1 MNSSGIQLQKL
12 NTVLELTD
20 SIINK
25 KYLSF
30 LENHNVYQLCD
41 LSMNQ
46 STLNIE
52 KHARIFHL
60 KRLVYDTDENFLNKL
75 ITVVNVAYALKGTII
90 TSIKSSGDSV
100 DFYIGIVAKEK
111 KGPAGG
117 KDREALL
124 NAFEGTISGNFN
136 GSEIGDY
143 IKGEELQHFTEALDG
158 NAVCAV
164 SVVPSLRDEKQR
176 RIDSYVQGIENLVDS
191 LRGKKY
197 TLLTIADP
205 LAPTDLME
213 IRRGYEQI
221 YNYLQPLYKVVET
234 NGTSES
240 VNISETD
247 MENYTKGITDGISQ
261 TQSRS
266 DSKGYSNGFNLGI
279 SFILQAGFNHSG
291 NYGTTSTS
299 GSGTSHQRSE
309 QFSTG
314 LSRST
319 SVGHS
324 ENSSTQVSVE
334 NRVIKTMLDKI
345 EKNMKRIDEC
355 EGYGAFHSATY
366 IVAENKETALNAA
379 GNFVSLMK
387 GEQSSAQVSAINCW
401 EKGNTI
407 ADKGAQDFQNI
418 LKYLRCMTH
427 PTFKVNEAIKV
438 STASMVSG
446 PELTVQLGFPKK
458 SINGLTVLSMHP
470 FGRNIASSGQ
480 ASVQLGKLYFMGQ
493 EEAQTVDLDI
503 NSLAAHTFITGSTG
517 TGKSN
522 AVYEMLRQLDESG
535 VKYMVIEP
543 AKGEYKHVLGH
554 LPNVHVVGTNP
565 QHTELLRINPFRFP
579 KGIHVLEHVDRMI
592 EIFNVCWP
600 MYAAM
605 PAVLKEAVLGAYQS
619 CGWDLVE
626 SKNRYSD
633 ELFPT
638 FTDLMNE
645 LVRVIR
651 ESAYSDEV
659 KSNYTG
665 SLVTRIKSLTNGLN
679 GRIFC
684 ADEIDNAILFDENM
698 IVDISRIGS
707 AETKALIMGILVMRL
722 SEYRM
727 SSCDEMNVPLH
738 HVTVLEEAHNILKRT
753 STEQSMEDSNMAGKS
768 VEMISN
774 AIAEMRT
781 YGEGFIIAD
790 QSPCAVDVSAI
801 RNTNTKIILR
811 LPDELDRRLAGKSA
825 GLKEEQLDEIAKL
838 PKGVAVVYQN
848 DWMEPVLC
856 KISKYQGEEKRYQ
869 KGDFP
874 VLASSDDKVKILIR
888 NLLNKTAGEKLD
900 MNLSELSNM
909 IIGMDLPTRTK
920 INAIRALRRN
930 ENCGIKDICP
940 VIYDLVCTPAVEKEA
955 EKAESVEEWRNVFVC
970 SNDSIFGDMKTE
982 DQNTIVE
989 CILREQIER
998 FHKPENYLEIWNRYI
1013 QKEVM

>member
-1 MNSSGIQLQKL
+1 
-12 NTVLELTD
+12 
-20 SIINK
+20 
-25 KYLSF
+25 
-30 LENHNVYQLCD
+30 
-41 LSMNQ
+41 
-46 STLNIE
+46 
-52 KHARIFHL
+52 
-60 KRLVYDTDENFLNKL
+60 
-75 ITVVNVAYALKGTII
+75 
-90 TSIKSSGDSV
+90 
-100 DFYIGIVAKEK
+100 
-111 KGPAGG
+111 
-117 KDREALL
+117 
-124 NAFEGTISGNFN
+124 
-136 GSEIGDY
+136 
-143 IKGEELQHFTEALDG
+143 
-158 NAVCAV
+158 
-164 SVVPSLRDEKQR
+164 
-176 RIDSYVQGIENLVDS
+176 
-191 LRGKKY
+191 
-197 TLLTIADP
+197 
-205 LAPTDLME
+205 
-213 IRRGYEQI
+213 
-221 YNYLQPLYKVVET
+221 
-234 NGTSES
+234 
-240 VNISETD
+240 
-247 MENYTKGITDGISQ
+247 
-261 TQSRS
+261 
-266 DSKGYSNGFNLGI
+266 
-279 SFILQAGFNHSG
+279 
-291 NYGTTSTS
+291 
-299 GSGTSHQRSE
+299 
-309 QFSTG
+309 
-314 LSRST
+314 
-319 SVGHS
+319 
-324 ENSSTQVSVE
+324 
-334 NRVIKTMLDKI
+334 
-345 EKNMKRIDEC
+345 
-355 EGYGAFHSATY
+355 
-366 IVAENKETALNAA
+366 
-379 GNFVSLMK
+379 
-387 GEQSSAQVSAINCW
+387 
-401 EKGNTI
+401 
-407 ADKGAQDFQNI
+407 
-418 LKYLRCMTH
+418 
-427 PTFKVNEAIKV
+427 
-438 STASMVSG
+438 
-446 PELTVQLGFPKK
+446 
-458 SINGLTVLSMHP
+458 
-470 FGRNIASSGQ
+470 
-480 ASVQLGKLYFMGQ
+480 
-493 EEAQTVDLDI
+493 
-503 NSLAAHTFITGSTG
+503 
-517 TGKSN
+517 
-522 AVYEMLRQLDESG
+522 
-535 VKYMVIEP
+535 
-543 AKGEYKHVLGH
+543 
-554 LPNVHVVGTNP
+554 
-565 QHTELLRINPFRFP
+565 
-579 KGIHVLEHVDRMI
+579 MI

-970 SNDSIFGDMKTE
+970 SNDSIFGDMKPE

-998 FHKPENYLEIWNRYI
+998 FHKPENYLEIWNQYI